1 MIQRRGAQKYP
12 DTVWGKGNPPK
23 VGRKN
28 LSAWAC
34 AEEAQDCF
42 FRTPSGEK
50 ALFMLGER
58 QGQPLEAAAAG
69 GAGARSLLLRDL
81 FHCPNTVP
89 AGAGTDL
96 EESNM
101 VFGLLKD
108 IKNGEYRTI
117 ATPAEIATIVADG
130 HTALVQRGAGEKAGF
145 EDQEYEKA
153 GARLVDTMEDIYG
166 QADFVTKVKEL
177 EPCEFPLLR
186 KGQIIFTC
194 IHPAAHPQ
202 EVQAILDSGC
212 IAFTAEDCH
221 RYGSP
226 NCEAAGKQG
235 ALMGLESMLSIN
247 GGKGKFVNGLGGA
260 PGVKALVIGG
270 GVVGRAAI
278 SVLHALGAWVT
289 VMDINIGTLRDIGKQ
304 FNEEVN
310 TQISNRYNLKKILP
324 EIDVV
329 YNCVRWPKDAK
340 EYMIDREMV
349 RSMEKGSVIV
359 DISNDYG
366 AIETFHETTHENPRY
381 IEEGV
386 VHYCVSNIPG
396 AISQSTSIAYAA
408 SVLPHFR
415 SIINN
420 GVAQACAKDGF
431 LRRSLTTYK
440 GYLTHEET
448 SAIQGRPWVRPEDIL
463 EIADQKL
470 DLAPSTTKSHSDNF
484 IKLEK

>member
-235 ALMGLESMLSIN
+235 ALM
-247 GGKGKFVNGLGGA
+247 
-260 PGVKALVIGG
+260 
-270 GVVGRAAI
+270 
-278 SVLHALGAWVT
+278 AW
-289 VMDINIGTLRDIGKQ
+289 
-304 FNEEVN
+304 
-310 TQISNRYNLKKILP
+310 SP
-324 EIDVV
+324 
-329 YNCVRWPKDAK
+329 C
-340 EYMIDREMV
+340 
-349 RSMEKGSVIV
+349 
-359 DISNDYG
+359 
-366 AIETFHETTHENPRY
+366 
-381 IEEGV
+381 
-386 VHYCVSNIPG
+386 C
-396 AISQSTSIAYAA
+396 
-408 SVLPHFR
+408 
-415 SIINN
+415 
-420 GVAQACAKDGF
+420 
-431 LRRSLTTYK
+431 
-440 GYLTHEET
+440 
-448 SAIQGRPWVRPEDIL
+448 
-463 EIADQKL
+463 
-470 DLAPSTTKSHSDNF
+470 PSTAARASSSADWAARQP
-484 IKLEK
+484 